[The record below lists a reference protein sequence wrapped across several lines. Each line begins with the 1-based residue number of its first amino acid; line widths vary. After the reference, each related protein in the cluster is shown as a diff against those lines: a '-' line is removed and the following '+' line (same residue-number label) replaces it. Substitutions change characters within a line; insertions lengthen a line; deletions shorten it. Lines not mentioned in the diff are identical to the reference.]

1 MSNPLSAKNLLCEFL
16 ASERDYKSCKD
27 LICNKDIRKK
37 LENYGRRKRRLNLNS
52 EEYLEKKE
60 EYIADRK
67 EYEKNL
73 KRLSQWM
80 SDDFTIG
87 EGKKTKKRKQ
97 QKKTEEV

>member
-1 MSNPLSAKNLLCEFL
+1 MQTGLCIFEWG
-16 ASERDYKSCKD
+16 EM
-27 LICNKDIRKK
+27 I
-37 LENYGRRKRRLNLNS
+37 ENYGRRKRRLNLNS

-87 EGKKTKKRKQ
+87 EVKKDK
-97 QKKTEEV
+97 EEKA